1 MHTYIDHLLRWGVL
15 KIGGR
20 KKRLTTIS
28 AITRGCLM
36 GLNRKASKRVMMRTN
51 AICRLSNGNAKCT
64 GLSPC
69 HTPFDVAAMGV
80 IQVAFV
86 VVVAML
92 SVCSSSSEL
101 SSLQEAAVPEADQAF
116 QLQHNRFHDNLM
128 TTSRDSERDAEM
140 IGTNPTLTI
149 RPQTQ
154 KNTLTLTSFYCSTRT
169 RSSEIW
175 SGCEEA
181 AAISYCHL
189 ETAARERRSSKSSS
203 VGMWN

>member
-1 MHTYIDHLLRWGVL
+1 
-15 KIGGR
+15 
-20 KKRLTTIS
+20 
-28 AITRGCLM
+28 M

-51 AICRLSNGNAKCT
+51 AICRLSNGNAKCM

-86 VVVAML
+86 VVVAMF
-92 SVCSSSSEL
+92 SVRSFSSEL
-101 SSLQEAAVPEADQAF
+101 SSPQEAAVPEVDQAF
-116 QLQHNRFHDNLM
+116 QLQHSRFYDNLM

-149 RPQTQ
+149 RSQTR
-154 KNTLTLTSFYCSTRT
+154 KNTRTLTSFPCSTRT
-169 RSSEIW
+169 RSSAIW

-189 ETAARERRSSKSSS
+189 ETAARERRRSKSRRT
-203 VGMWN
+203 GMWN

>member
-51 AICRLSNGNAKCT
+51 AICRLSNGNAKCV

-86 VVVAML
+86 VVVAMF

-149 RPQTQ
+149 RPQAH
-154 KNTLTLTSFYCSTRT
+154 KNSLTLTSFHCSTRT

-181 AAISYCHL
+181 VAISYCHL

>member
-1 MHTYIDHLLRWGVL
+1 
-15 KIGGR
+15 
-20 KKRLTTIS
+20 
-28 AITRGCLM
+28 
-36 GLNRKASKRVMMRTN
+36 
-51 AICRLSNGNAKCT
+51 
-64 GLSPC
+64 
-69 HTPFDVAAMGV
+69 MGV

-86 VVVAML
+86 VVVAMF

-101 SSLQEAAVPEADQAF
+101 SSLQEAAVAEAEQAF

-154 KNTLTLTSFYCSTRT
+154 KNTVTLTSFYCSTRT